1 MRVFVTG
8 ASGWIG
14 SSAVDE
20 LLARGHEVVGAARSD
35 ASAARLEQQGAL
47 VRRTDL
53 DDLDG
58 LRAGA
63 LEADAIVHLANKHDW
78 ANPAESNRAERAA
91 VQTFVDALAG
101 TDKPFLLASGVA
113 GFQLGRAVVETDRT
127 DFRGPEAPRGGTEN
141 LAFDAVADGL
151 HAVSLR
157 FAPTVHAP
165 GDHGF
170 IPLIIDAARR
180 RGVSGYVGDGSNRWS
195 AVHRTDAGRAAAL
208 GLEQA
213 PAGTALHVVGE
224 EGVPTKEI
232 AEAIGRALGLPTASI
247 DPADAQDHFGF
258 IGMFFGIDMSGSSA
272 ITQARLGWTPTG
284 PTLLED
290 LAPGSAYFQQ

>member
-35 ASAARLEQQGAL
+35 ASAARLEQKGAL

-63 LEADAIVHLANKHDW
+63 LEADAVVHLANKHDW

-91 VQTFVDALAG
+91 VQTFVDALSG

-113 GFQLGRAVVETDRT
+113 GFQFGRPVVESDRT

-141 LAFDAVADGL
+141 LAFDAVSDGL

-157 FAPTVHAP
+157 FAPTVHAA

-170 IPLIIDAARR
+170 IPLIIAAARR
-180 RGVSGYVGDGSNRWS
+180 RGVSGYVGDGTNRWS
-195 AVHRTDAGRAAAL
+195 AVHRADAGRAVAL

-224 EGVPTKEI
+224 EGVPTREI
-232 AEAIGRALGLPTASI
+232 AEAIGRALGVPTASI
-247 DPADAQDHFGF
+247 DPAEAQEHFGF

-290 LAPGSAYFQQ
+290 LAPGSAYFPQ